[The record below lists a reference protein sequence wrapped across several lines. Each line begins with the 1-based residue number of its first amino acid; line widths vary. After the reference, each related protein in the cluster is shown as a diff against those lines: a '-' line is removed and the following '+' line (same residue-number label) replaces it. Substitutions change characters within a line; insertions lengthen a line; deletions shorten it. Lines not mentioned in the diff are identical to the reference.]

1 MVERKL
7 VGKYEAPS
15 IKGNLYL
22 QKLSRLLRKI
32 LYALDSSI
40 FRVIDRYDK
49 LYRDHEFAGYTEF
62 CYICSLKTKVF
73 EQEKYQAFVFHTL

>member
-7 VGKYEAPS
+7 VGKCEAPS
-15 IKGNLYL
+15 IKGDLYL
-22 QKLSRLLRKI
+22 QKLSRLLGKI

-49 LYRDHEFAGYTEF
+49 LYKDGF
-62 CYICSLKTKVF
+62 SLC
-73 EQEKYQAFVFHTL
+73 